1 MVFDR
6 GSRCT
11 CEVPIV
17 MLPNG
22 NITLMCMYERYGK
35 GVTVA
40 TANLASGRPE
50 EQEERQTRK
59 LIVFAVG
66 QTLI

>member
-1 MVFDR
+1 MYIG
-6 GSRCT
+6 GSYCDAAQR
-11 CEVPIV
+11 EYHVNV
-17 MLPNG
+17 Q
-22 NITLMCMYERYGK
+22 YERHRK
-35 GVTVA
+35 RVSVA
-40 TANLASGRPE
+40 KANLASGRPE

>member
-1 MVFDR
+1 MYIRSTYCTTAQWEYHSNVQYESYRR
-6 GSRCT
+6 GVS
-11 CEVPIV
+11 VA
-17 MLPNG
+17 
-22 NITLMCMYERYGK
+22 K
-35 GVTVA
+35 G
-40 TANLASGRPE
+40 NLAPGRPE

>member
-1 MVFDR
+1 
-6 GSRCT
+6 
-11 CEVPIV
+11 
-17 MLPNG
+17 
-22 NITLMCMYERYGK
+22 MYIRSTYCDATRWEYHSNVQYESYKKR
-35 GVTVA
+35 VTVA
-40 TANLASGRPE
+40 KANLASGRPE